1 MLERRR
7 YRALP
12 LNRRRSQ
19 RRATRL
25 SGLLLVMLVGSG
37 LLLTAF
43 RAVGSVL
50 RQPVM
55 FTQRPV
61 GQIVNRAEVAT
72 GIRQIQSA
80 NGRPNLAPL
89 PLAEE
94 VWECE
99 VVVIGGTLGGVAA
112 ASYAMKSG
120 VTTCTIELTPWL
132 GGAN

>member
-1 MLERRR
+1 
-7 YRALP
+7 
-12 LNRRRSQ
+12 
-19 RRATRL
+19 
-25 SGLLLVMLVGSG
+25 MLVGSG

-120 VTTCTIELTPWL
+120 VNHLHH
-132 GGAN
+132 